1 VAPGE
6 LLPPVFPLVLYNG
19 SGRWTA
25 ARDIADLIVPLPTA
39 LARYRPQQRYHLIDE
54 GRVEK
59 ATLAQATSV
68 AAELVRLEVLAA
80 DGPAAVRPIL
90 QRLTARL
97 RDPRHASLRRALT
110 VWFARVLLR
119 RLMPGE
125 NLPELHDLTEVET
138 MLAER
143 VDEWTQ
149 KWKRE
154 GLLEGK
160 REGKREGQLEGQRE
174 GKLEGKREG
183 KTEALQSVLTAR
195 FGPLPS
201 WVGARLA
208 GATVDQLDAWLNG
221 VLQTETLEGLLG
233 DPPVETVTPAR

>member
-39 LARYRPQQRYHLIDE
+39 LGRYRPQQRYYLIDE

-59 ATLAQATSV
+59 ATLARATSV

-160 REGKREGQLEGQRE
+160 REGKREG
-174 GKLEGKREG
+174 

-221 VLQTETLEGLLG
+221 FLQTETLEGLLG
-233 DPPVETVTPAR
+233 DPPVEPGTPAR

>member
-1 VAPGE
+1 
-6 LLPPVFPLVLYNG
+6 
-19 SGRWTA
+19 
-25 ARDIADLIVPLPTA
+25 
-39 LARYRPQQRYHLIDE
+39 
-54 GRVEK
+54 
-59 ATLAQATSV
+59 
-68 AAELVRLEVLAA
+68 VRLEVLAA

-160 REGKREGQLEGQRE
+160 REGKREG
-174 GKLEGKREG
+174 

-221 VLQTETLEGLLG
+221 FLQTETLEGLLG
-233 DPPVETVTPAR
+233 DPPVEPGTPAR